1 MDDLETLVRDA
12 APRPSAEFIL
22 ELDERVAK
30 RFEKPPKRRWW
41 QGIPMAPALAT
52 ACALLIAVPVGVF
65 VLGSGEDGD
74 DVTTITPFSS
84 APQAA
89 DEAAAGA
96 GSGAAAEP
104 APTARQVAPLPPT
117 SPGSRVAPNTTQRRV
132 IRDHSLVLAAQRREF
147 AEVTD
152 GVIRVTDRFGGVVQR
167 SDVNQTGSSG
177 RATFD
182 LRIPVTR
189 LDTALAEL
197 SRLAHVRSRNA
208 ASEDVTGR
216 FLSAQER
223 VAEARADREA
233 LLRALSNATTEE
245 QADRIRA
252 QLREVNARL
261 ARARGD
267 LTSLRRRTD
276 LARVNVTVET
286 ARRGEGVGPGEDD
299 GQWTPGDALRDAG
312 RVLEVAAGVA
322 LIVLA
327 ALVPLGLLAALG
339 FLGAR
344 VMRRRRREAALG

>member
-1 MDDLETLVRDA
+1 MDELETLVRDA

-30 RFEKPPKRRWW
+30 RFERPPKRRWW

-52 ACALLIAVPVGVF
+52 ACALVVAVVVGLAVSG
-65 VLGSGEDGD
+65 GSSNEDQFAGGGS
-74 DVTTITPFSS
+74 TAQLEATP
-84 APQAA
+84 A
-89 DEAAAGA
+89 DESASAG
-96 GSGAAAEP
+96 AAEP
-104 APTARQVAPLPPT
+104 APSARQVAPLPPD
-117 SPGSRVAPNTTQRRV
+117 SPGSRVAPNATRRRV
-132 IRDHSLVLAAQRREF
+132 IRDHSLVLAAPRREF

-167 SDVNQTGSSG
+167 SDVNQTGGTG

-216 FLSAQER
+216 FLSTQER

-233 LLRALSNATTEE
+233 LLRSLSNATTEE

-252 QLREVNARL
+252 QLRQVNARL

-286 ARRGEGVGPGEDD
+286 ARRGEAVGPGGDD

-327 ALVPLGLLAALG
+327 ALVPLGVLAALG
-339 FLGAR
+339 LFGAR
-344 VMRRRRREAALG
+344 VMRRRRREATLG